1 MGEDVHSNE
10 FASDES
16 ERMVKLHAV
25 KGESNMA
32 QAEGC
37 SKSMSAIM
45 HMQSDDDKVGWGLL
59 ILVCMGLI

>member
-1 MGEDVHSNE
+1 MGEDAHSNE
-10 FASDES
+10 FSSDES

-32 QAEGC
+32 QTEGC

-45 HMQSDDDKVGWGLL
+45 HMQCDDDKVG
-59 ILVCMGLI
+59 